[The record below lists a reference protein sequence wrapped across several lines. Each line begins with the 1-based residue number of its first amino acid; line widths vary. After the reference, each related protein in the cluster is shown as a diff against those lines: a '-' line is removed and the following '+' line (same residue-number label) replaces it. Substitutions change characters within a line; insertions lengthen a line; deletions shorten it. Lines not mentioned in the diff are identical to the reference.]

1 MTATPCCL
9 PYFSICAPTPDVSGS
24 TMSTLAPLVT
34 SACAWLTCVALSP
47 CAFCTEK
54 SDDVRPAA
62 SNALVS
68 NGASNSTYRADV
80 TVSGSKTPILPLP
93 LLARSLSWAMA
104 EKSGVRLDALTSGTL
119 PDDGVLLLPALGV
132 PPDELPPQAARPS
145 IAATAMPAAAP
156 YL

>member
-1 MTATPCCL
+1 
-9 PYFSICAPTPDVSGS
+9 
-24 TMSTLAPLVT
+24 
-34 SACAWLTCVALSP
+34 
-47 CAFCTEK
+47 
-54 SDDVRPAA
+54 
-62 SNALVS
+62 
-68 NGASNSTYRADV
+68 
-80 TVSGSKTPILPLP
+80 
-93 LLARSLSWAMA
+93 MA